1 MLIQQNI
8 ISLYFSLYNL
18 MLTRKKKNKNNKT
31 LKKNKLIVIKSDFES
46 GNINLKSISYD
57 KNDKTLTIPIVKL
70 EINKEPYNKSTPNSQ
85 LRYAYWFYFKA
96 ENIKNK
102 LVKFI
107 IQNISVV
114 NNDWEGFNITYSY
127 DNKTWKRLPTKM
139 NQKKRTIEWS
149 IKAKKNQV
157 WFAYYPPYPNSKIK
171 KILPKSEIIGIT
183 REKNPLLMCK
193 LGNGPRKVWLICG
206 QHPGETI
213 SLWILEGFINQI
225 QKNIQKIHKKYTFY
239 IIPDANP
246 DGRKNGNW
254 YVSQD
259 GINLNRDWID
269 FKSPETKAIKQQLDK
284 IGYNLV
290 FDIHGDEGTKN
301 HFLTSSYNR
310 KHYLHDTIASYLN
323 NKIANFQIDDYYNH
337 KDSNTIRNTLDD
349 YTQGITIEGAM
360 KHPIF
365 NHKTLQ
371 DEPLKIGKTLADI
384 FINLQ

>member
-1 MLIQQNI
+1 
-8 ISLYFSLYNL
+8 
-18 MLTRKKKNKNNKT
+18 MLTRKKNNKKNKT
-31 LKKNKLIVIKSDFES
+31 LKKNKLIVIKSNFES
-46 GNINLKSISYD
+46 GNIKLKSISYN
-57 KNDKTLTIPIVKL
+57 KNDKTLPIPIVNL
-70 EINKEPYNKSTPNSQ
+70 EINKEPYNKSTPKSQ

-96 ENIKNK
+96 ENIKDK
-102 LVKFI
+102 LVKFM

-127 DNKTWKRLPTKM
+127 DNKTWKRLPTKV
-139 NQKKRTIEWS
+139 NHKKRTLEWT
-149 IKAKKNQV
+149 INAKKNQV

-193 LGNGPRKVWLICG
+193 LGTGPIKVWLICG

-213 SLWILEGFINQI
+213 SLWILEGFIRQI
-225 QKNIQKIHKKYTFY
+225 LKKTDKLYKKFSFY

-259 GINLNRDWID
+259 GINLNRDWIN
-269 FKSPETKAIKQQLDK
+269 FKSPETRTIKEQLDN
-284 IGYNLV
+284 IGHELV

-301 HFLTSSYNR
+301 HFITSSYNR
-310 KHYLHDTIASYLN
+310 KHYLHDKIGEELN
-323 NKIANFQIDDYYNH
+323 KRIENFQIDDYYKH
-337 KDSNTIRNTLDD
+337 KHSNMTRNTLDD

-360 KHPIF
+360 KHQIF

-371 DEPLKIGKTLADI
+371 DEPLLIGKLLVDI
-384 FINLQ
+384 LLDIVFD